1 MKGVVWFKKGD
12 YYYTLEQVQRLM
24 RDVLRAQPENAQAI
38 FNGFVR
44 VNKPRG
50 KAKKVHRSS
59 RSRCSYDCQKFIG
72 TTE

>member
-24 RDVLRAQPENAQAI
+24 RDVLRAQPENAQTI
-38 FNGFVR
+38 FDGFVR

-50 KAKKVHRSS
+50 KAK
-59 RSRCSYDCQKFIG
+59 
-72 TTE
+72 